1 MKIIRCE
8 HKDQC
13 LGRKECMLAPT
24 FFNEMK
30 DVLSDQGLI
39 VYPTDTLY
47 AIGADPFDKK
57 AVSKLYLA
65 KKRPLDMP
73 ISIAVSNLKMMEE
86 IAVLNDTAIRIYK
99 NFLPGALTILLKK
112 KGLNLFPDENV
123 GIRIPAHPFFKRL
136 IEITGP
142 ITSTSAN
149 VHGGNPTINVDTA
162 VKQLGEKIDV
172 YVDCGECRFKEAST
186 IIDISKD
193 KIKLIREGAIPFKT
207 LQRME
212 KLFDE

>member
-8 HKDQC
+8 HKTQC
-13 LGRKECMLAPT
+13 LGRKECVLEST
-24 FFNEMK
+24 VFNEMK

-73 ISIAVSNLKMMEE
+73 ISIAVRDLKMMEE
-86 IAVLNDTAIRIYK
+86 IAFVNDTAISIYQ
-99 NFLPGALTILLKK
+99 NFLPGALTVLLKK
-112 KGLNLFPDENV
+112 KGLNLFPDENI

-149 VHGGNPTINVDTA
+149 VHNGKESINVDMA
-162 VKQLGEKIDV
+162 VEQLGEKIDV